1 MPLGQSP
8 VSQAQ
13 TLSRFYCCDINL
25 LISSEGHGS
34 AEEGPGQALGRGPHR
49 RAPVVHRVTTAT
61 ATTSE
66 GLWSE
71 KSKRVRPAKGCGSLP
86 ECIFMSQSRR
96 GKENRDEVCA
106 CSVTLPSVAT
116 APSHYRAQI
125 TRTFLRLF
133 NSSVFSV
140 SQRAPNQMW
149 TKAAGA
155 KRHDHIQKLKKNT
168 QCLFRIVHSSDRSV
182 HGMLSILSPK

>member
-13 TLSRFYCCDINL
+13 TLKIL
-25 LISSEGHGS
+25 LLWHKSFNPFRVPRLCRGGDG
-34 AEEGPGQALGRGPHR
+34 AGPGTRPHH
-49 RAPVVHRVTTAT
+49 RAPVVHQVTTA
-61 ATTSE
+61 AVATSE

-71 KSKRVRPAKGCGSLP
+71 KSKGFGQQGDVAAYLNAYLWASHGGEKRTD
-86 ECIFMSQSRR
+86 
-96 GKENRDEVCA
+96 RDEVCA
-106 CSVTLPSVAT
+106 CSIPLPSVAT

-125 TRTFLRLF
+125 TRTLPHLF

-149 TKAAGA
+149 PKAAE
-155 KRHDHIQKLKKNT
+155 RHDHIQKLKRNI
-168 QCLFRIVHSSDRSV
+168 QCLFIIVLSSDRSGL
-182 HGMLSILSPK
+182 GMLSILSPK